1 MRRRRGFFKPTK
13 IENDFN
19 FPPSETLQLISL
31 KGKHRKSRTK
41 SPDFQCARKSIDRL
55 LGF

>member
-19 FPPSETLQLISL
+19 FPPPETLQLIIP
-31 KGKHRKSRTK
+31 KGKRRKIAGENSRF
-41 SPDFQCARKSIDRL
+41 PGD
-55 LGF
+55 

>member
-19 FPPSETLQLISL
+19 FPPPETVQLITS
-31 KGKHRKSRTK
+31 KGKHRKIADENAQFSL
-41 SPDFQCARKSIDRL
+41 C
-55 LGF
+55 